1 MDSHEYY
8 FIGEFADLIG
18 VTPSVLIRW
27 EREGKLT
34 PSYRDEKGYRRYSK
48 HQLADILNI
57 DVSELKIEKNY
68 FLKCWECGTLVPRS
82 QEIAHYRVMC
92 KDCRKEYESRKV
104 KILSE
109 YIKLKKEVM
118 FERALRIIERS
129 ETVNMCEI
137 EEAAK
142 AIQEYALEDLNAF
155 DSSHEMIAAI
165 MLLNC
170 RTRLKFQYEVSN
182 KRIDIYL
189 PEWNCGVEIDGAFH
203 KGNELKD
210 SKRDIAIRKEM
221 GQQFEII
228 RIPTKYIEK
237 NPNKIADYVKSSYK
251 CKKQLRKKYNGI
263 LPGHYSEREK
273 QLYKKI
279 LKNL

>member
-48 HQLADILNI
+48 QQLADILNI
-57 DVSELKIEKNY
+57 DVSELKIKKNH
-68 FLKCWECGTLVPRS
+68 FLQCWECGTLVPRS
-82 QEIAHYRVMC
+82 RKIAYYRVMC
-92 KDCRKEYESRKV
+92 EDCRKEYEIK
-104 KILSE
+104 KEEILNE

-118 FERALRIIERS
+118 FERALRIIEKS
-129 ETVNMCEI
+129 ETANMCEI

-142 AIQEYALEDLNAF
+142 AIKEYSQQNLNAF
-155 DSSHEMIAAI
+155 DSSHEMVAAI

-170 RTRLKFQYEVSN
+170 RTRLKFQYEVAS

-189 PEWNCGVEIDGAFH
+189 PDWNCGVEIDGVFH
-203 KGNELKD
+203 KGTELKD
-210 SKRDIAIRKEM
+210 SKRDMIIRKEM
-221 GQQFEII
+221 GEQFEII

-237 NPNKIADYVKSSYK
+237 NPMKVPEYIKKAYK
-251 CKKQLRKKYNGI
+251 HKKELRRKHHGI
-263 LPGHYSEREK
+263 LPGNYSEREK

-279 LKNL
+279 LK